1 MYPDPGGPSIMALLA
16 DPTFRRRLVL
26 LATRVVRDPTEAED
40 CVQEAALVASRA
52 AESCTS
58 QPRAWLTQIV
68 VNTCRMRLRAQRR
81 QRRGGG
87 VHHVTLDDALSAGP
101 SNPETDLLAKEFA
114 EQVQRGVEGLR
125 EIDLAILERS
135 ADGEA
140 AATIARDLDTTVSA
154 LKSRL
159 FRARR
164 SISAQLGADVARL
177 AVASALAFAAVSI
190 VPNARAQVPTTKDK
204 APKAVLVAP
213 KLTSDADVPYP
224 AGAKG
229 DAVVVLVL
237 VIEKDGSVGSAKA
250 EEGEAP
256 FVEAAVSAALTW
268 KFEPATRDG
277 APIVATIR
285 FKVTFT
291 EPVVVAPPPP
301 DPVAVPDAT
310 PTPKPLPPLVPKKK
324 AEIAPIVDLT
334 VEGEKLPPA
343 ATSFTRAEVR
353 ELPGAFGDPFRAI
366 EAMPGVTPIV
376 SGIPFFYVRG
386 APPGNVGYFLD
397 GIRVPYLYH
406 VGLGPSVVHPGIV
419 EHVDLHPGGYPARFG
434 RYAGGI
440 VTGETTEPRT
450 QLHGEANIR
459 VFDLGAL
466 AETGFADGRG
476 TALVGFRYSYT
487 AAVLSLIAKDTK
499 LDYRDYQARITW
511 DLGPRDRLTA
521 FAFGAYD
528 LLGRIQDDTLGILFG
543 SEFYRLDLRWDHH
556 AEDGT
561 RLRVAVTGGWEQT
574 RIEEQRNAS
583 DRLLGTRIDLRK
595 PLSRKVLLRA
605 GADFV
610 SDRYGAST
618 PTYADPDD
626 PTTKRAAALFPPRT
640 DLAGGLRFDVVADLG
655 GVEVTPGVR
664 VDFYRSGTT
673 TVPAVDPRLALRF
686 PVGKR
691 ARIVQT
697 YGLAHQP
704 PSFVVPVP
712 GLAPG
717 TLADG
722 LQTALQASAG
732 LEFDLPL
739 DFSATTTVFHNAFF
753 AMTDAIGT
761 ANANVDAGALGSQRS
776 AGRAYGLEV
785 FVRRKLTKKLGG
797 FVSYTLSRSE
807 RTLNGLTF
815 PASFDRTH
823 VGNAALAYDLGRN
836 WRVGARLMFYTGA
849 PSLIR
854 SRGLLTPPPVQT
866 PDRDP
871 SFYRIDV
878 RLEKRW
884 WITEKAWLSFVAEM
898 LNATLH
904 KEVVSGQEIGPVSIP
919 SLGLEG
925 AL

>member
-1 MYPDPGGPSIMALLA
+1 MYPGSGGSSITALLA
-16 DPTFRRRLVL
+16 DPTFRRRLEKLAARVL
-26 LATRVVRDPTEAED
+26 RDPTEAED
-40 CVQEAALVASRA
+40 CVQEAAIVATRA
-52 AESCTS
+52 AATCTS

-87 VHHVTLDDALSAGP
+87 AHHVTLDDALAAGP
-101 SNPETDLLAKEFA
+101 SNPETDLLAKELA
-114 EQVQRGVEGLR
+114 EQVRRGLEGLR
-125 EIDLAILERS
+125 DIDVAILERS

-140 AATIARDLDTTVSA
+140 ASTIARDLDTTVSA

-190 VPNARAQVPTTKDK
+190 VPNARAQVPAAKS
-204 APKAVLVAP
+204 PKAVLVAP

-237 VIEKDGSVGSAKA
+237 VIEKDGSVRSAKA
-250 EEGEAP
+250 EEGGEP
-256 FVEAAVSAALTW
+256 FATAATTVALEW
-268 KFEPATRDG
+268 KFDPATRDG
-277 APIVATIR
+277 VPIVATIR

-291 EPVVVAPPPP
+291 EPVVVAPPPKDPAP
-301 DPVAVPDAT
+301 DVT
-310 PTPKPLPPLVPKKK
+310 PTPKPLPPLAPKKK
-324 AEIAPIVDLT
+324 AEVAPIVDLT

-440 VTGETTEPRT
+440 VTGETTEPRA
-450 QLHGEANIR
+450 QLHGEANVR

-487 AAVLSLIAKDTK
+487 AAVLSLIAKETK
-499 LDYRDYQARITW
+499 LDYRDYQARVTW

-528 LLGRIQDDTLGILFG
+528 LLGRVQDDTLGILFG
-543 SEFYRLDLRWDHH
+543 SEFYRLDLRWDHR

-561 RLRVAVTGGWEQT
+561 KLRVAVTGGWEQT
-574 RIEEQRNAS
+574 RIEEQRNAT
-583 DRLLGTRIDLRK
+583 DRLIGTRIDLRK
-595 PLSRKVLLRA
+595 PLTPKVLLRA

-610 SDRYGAST
+610 SDGYGAST

-640 DLAGGLRFDVVADLG
+640 DLAGGLWLDVVANLA

-664 VDFYRSGTT
+664 VDFYRSGST

-686 PVGKR
+686 PAGPH

-722 LQTALQASAG
+722 LQTAVQASAG
-732 LEFDLPL
+732 LELDLPL
-739 DFSATTTVFHNAFF
+739 DVTATTTVFHNAFY

-761 ANANVDAGALGSQRS
+761 ANANTDAGALGSQRS
-776 AGRAYGLEV
+776 SGRAYGIEL

-797 FVSYTLSRSE
+797 FLSYTLSRSE

-836 WRVGARLMFYTGA
+836 WRAGARLMFYTGA

-854 SRGLLTPPPVQT
+854 SRGLVTPPPVQT

-871 SFYRIDV
+871 AFYRIDV

-884 WITEKAWLSFVAEM
+884 WLTEKAWLSFVAEM

-904 KEVVSGQEIGPVSIP
+904 KETVSGQEIGPVSIP